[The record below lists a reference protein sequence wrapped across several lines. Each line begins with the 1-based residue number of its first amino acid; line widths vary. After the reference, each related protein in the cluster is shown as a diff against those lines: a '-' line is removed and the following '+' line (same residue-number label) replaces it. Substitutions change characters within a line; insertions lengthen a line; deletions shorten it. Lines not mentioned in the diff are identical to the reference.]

1 MRDVILRSNFLA
13 KIPDRAA
20 CFPEFSPENS
30 FSTDHEVTLG

>member
-13 KIPDRAA
+13 KIPALPA

-30 FSTDHEVTLG
+30 FSADHEVCRG